1 MTIDN
6 TGRLTPKEEKRNKKK
21 GIDVKETESTLDK
34 LCETLKFRSKHP
46 KVIDLTVEEGEGS
59 MPSTLSE
66 YMVRTKI
73 EEKDLYLYYFL

>member
-1 MTIDN
+1 M
-6 TGRLTPKEEKRNKKK
+6 
-21 GIDVKETESTLDK
+21 STLDA

-46 KVIDLTVEEGEGS
+46 KVIDLTIDDGEGS

-66 YMVRTKI
+66 YMVRCKN